1 MRVLAK
7 IFYRGATWGKV
18 SYQCPTLMT
27 ETSPMILITGLR
39 FDNIRL
45 KCRSARDNSSSSM
58 AYGLSIVNL
67 AVQDGCYMWSVSQK
81 QLVISSTVVQILGI
95 TITETNEQTEP
106 RYFASAKNVIV
117 QSQYPSFSAGIQWIN
132 DATTV
137 TVNTLTP
144 IRYEQHFADD
154 IFKCIFWN
162 ENVWISIKISLKF
175 VLKGPIN
182 NIPALV
188 QIMACRRPGDKPLS
202 EPRMVRLST
211 HICVTR
217 PQWVNG
223 NDVPINT
230 MSVTLCDWKTDERS
244 VISIHCLGI
253 FSLLHQSHMENVCI

>member
-18 SYQCPTLMT
+18 SYQCPTLMA

-45 KCRSARDNSSSSM
+45 ICRSARDNWFSSM

-81 QLVISSTVVQILGI
+81 QLVLSSTVVQILGI
-95 TITETNEQTEP
+95 TLTETNEQTEP

-117 QSQYPSFSAGIQWIN
+117 QSQYPSMSAGIQWIN

-137 TVNTLTP
+137 T
-144 IRYEQHFADD
+144 I
-154 IFKCIFWN
+154 
-162 ENVWISIKISLKF
+162 NV
-175 VLKGPIN
+175 
-182 NIPALV
+182 
-188 QIMACRRPGDKPLS
+188 
-202 EPRMVRLST
+202 
-211 HICVTR
+211 
-217 PQWVNG
+217 

-230 MSVTLCDWKTDERS
+230 MSVTLCDWKTGEQS

-253 FSLLHQSHMENVCI
+253 FSSPVPHGECMHIIYILYMYVCKVAWYINSLRPSDAYMR